1 MLEFTHAVRYIG
13 FNGPLIVIVLC
24 LFVLWNRPPFWILY
38 VLGVILNIG
47 LNTFL
52 KQWIKQPRPDGHL
65 RYLDHPTLYDTPGQE
80 YGMPSGHAQLV
91 IYSLTF
97 LFILGYDWGILLGV
111 AFFSGITVIQRFIDL
126 KHTAE
131 QLLVGS
137 FVGGILAWGLIQC
150 KKILGHT
157 TNNKII

>member
-1 MLEFTHAVRYIG
+1 MEFTHAFRYVG
-13 FNGPLIVIVLC
+13 FNGPIIIIVIS
-24 LFVLWNRPPFWILY
+24 LFVLWNRPPFFILY
-38 VLGVILNIG
+38 ILGLIINIG

-52 KQWIKQPRPDGHL
+52 KLWIKQPRPDGHL
-65 RYLDHPTLYDTPGQE
+65 RYLDHPTLYDTHGQE

-97 LFILGYDWGILLGV
+97 LFVLGYDWNILLSV
-111 AFFSGITVIQRFIDL
+111 AFFTTITVIQRFVYL

-137 FVGGILAWGLIQC
+137 FIGGILAWCIIYC
-150 KKILGHT
+150 KKTLDKT
-157 TNNKII
+157 TTNKII